1 MNKFKSLGSKISER
15 ISSKK
20 SNVLLREDFIDLGGY
35 DQVGRVLQSLIKKGK
50 LIKIGYGL
58 YAKAKVSSLTGTT
71 VPAEPLPSLAK
82 QALTRL
88 GVRINPAR
96 AEVEYQE
103 GRSTQIPTGR
113 LIGVGTRVSRK
124 IGFKGATINYEYTRE
139 EPNRGSSRH

>member
-1 MNKFKSLGSKISER
+1 MNRFRSLESKISVR
-15 ISSKK
+15 ISRKK
-20 SNVLLREDFIDLGGY
+20 SSVLLREDFSDLGGY

-58 YAKAKVSSLTGTT
+58 YAKAKVSSLTGIT

-88 GVRINPAR
+88 GVHTSPTR
-96 AEVEYQE
+96 AEIEYRE

-113 LIGVGTRVSRK
+113 LIGVGRRVSRK
-124 IGFKGATINYEYTRE
+124 IGFKGATIKYEYTRQK
-139 EPNRGSSRH
+139 PDRGSRTH

>member
-1 MNKFKSLGSKISER
+1 MNSFEPLERKMIKR
-15 ISSKK
+15 ISRKK

-35 DQVGRVLQSLIKKGK
+35 DQVGRALQSLIKKGK

-58 YAKAKVSSLTGTT
+58 YAKARVSSLTGAT

-82 QALTRL
+82 QALNRL
-88 GVRINPAR
+88 GIRTNPTR

-124 IGFKGATINYEYTRE
+124 IGFKGANINYEYTKQKT
-139 EPNRGSSRH
+139 NRGSSPH